1 MSEDL
6 ISRQAAIDEL
16 KAMYHAAEKW
26 GAEAMDEV
34 IKARAESC
42 MASLIEMKLRI
53 EKISPAD
60 PGFDEW
66 CTDCKEYD
74 KEKHCCPRWNRV
86 IRETLEESKPKT
98 GRWIIKDNPGMGWY
112 RVTCSECWEDVTSA
126 VPIIG
131 FLPNAKVIWDYCPY
145 CGAKME
151 G

>member
-1 MSEDL
+1 MSDL
-6 ISRQAAIDEL
+6 ISRQAVLNLFATHDGKYLYEAIQNL
-16 KAMYHAAEKW
+16 PLAEPERRW
-26 GAEAMDEV
+26 TPVSERLPEECEEV
-34 IKARAESC
+34 NITWVNNNPESYYSDIK
-42 MASLIEMKLRI
+42 
-53 EKISPAD
+53 
-60 PGFDEW
+60 G
-66 CTDCKEYD
+66 
-74 KEKHCCPRWNRV
+74 V
-86 IRETLEESKPKT
+86 PKT